1 MKNVLK
7 YKPLGVPAIIWAL
20 QLLYVAAALGLFYV
34 LWITI
39 GSQAA
44 RLSLQALYVAAMV
57 AINIVWRVAV
67 RSLKPEWF

>member
-7 YKPLGVPAIIWAL
+7 YKPLGIPAIIWAL
-20 QLLYVAAALGLFYV
+20 QLLYVAVALGLFYV

-39 GSQAA
+39 GGQAA
-44 RLSLQALYVAAMV
+44 RLPFQALYVAAMV